1 MKYSIVRKDGTT
13 HEATSSLTGKNAVM
27 DKITKSKIRDTEKG
41 PMVLLFPDRAHLISG
56 EVESDAT
63 VNKVASIIKDW
74 LNSQDATVFAVDT
87 THTSGSDYIFDPTS
101 REMEIYPLAGISQK
115 GKDDLV
121 EGAKTWA
128 KNLKQQPAQQ
138 PVYSK
143 NQADSIN
150 ALRAACEGMGYKPV
164 SWKTGERVRA
174 TTTT

>member
-1 MKYSIVRKDGTT
+1 MKYYIVREDDTAY
-13 HEATSSLTGKNAVM
+13 EATSSSTKRDDVM
-27 DKITKSKIRDTEKG
+27 NEVANSGIRNTEKG

-150 ALRAACEGMGYKPV
+150 ALREACEGMGYKPV